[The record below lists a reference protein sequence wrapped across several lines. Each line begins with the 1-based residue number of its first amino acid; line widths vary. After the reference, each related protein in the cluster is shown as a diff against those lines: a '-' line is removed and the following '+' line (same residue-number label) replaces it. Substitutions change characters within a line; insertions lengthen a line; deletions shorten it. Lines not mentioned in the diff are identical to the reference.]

1 MTVPDILD
9 SVEKRSPLDD
19 ILDMLRVRG
28 TLMAN
33 LHAHAP
39 FGLRVPQ
46 APGAAFH
53 GVTAGGFWVRIPG
66 QAPRE
71 LMAGDVMLLPTG
83 APHVIASEPTGP
95 TRLWDRVAKAQAKNP
110 AGEIILDGPGRS
122 THVICAAY
130 TYDQEV
136 AHPLLSLLPSVLY
149 LSGQQ
154 MAEGNAVHSTLGTLG
169 RELTTRSVGSG
180 IVIDRLIDVLF
191 VHVIRA
197 WAGGPHAPGSSW
209 LRALRDPAIARALS
223 LLHASPGESWTI
235 DMLARDV
242 SLSRTTLT
250 RRFTTLVGEPPLS
263 YLTRWRIEL
272 AARHLRETSDAVSTI
287 AHRVGYTSEFA
298 FSRAFSRLR
307 GRAPARY
314 RAEFR
319 REAEEVRERSA
330 AGARS

>member
-1 MTVPDILD
+1 MTVSGELR
-9 SVEKRSPLDD
+9 SVDERCPLDD

-28 TLMAN
+28 TLMAH
-33 LHAHAP
+33 LQAHAP

-53 GVTAGGFWVRIPG
+53 GVTAGGLWVRIPG

-71 LMAGDVMLLPTG
+71 LVAGDVMLLPTG
-83 APHVIASEPTGP
+83 APHVIASDPTGP
-95 TRLWDRVAKAQAKNP
+95 TRLWDHVAKAQAKNP
-110 AGEIILDGPGRS
+110 AGEIVLDGPGGS

-136 AHPLLSLLPSVLY
+136 AHPLLSLLPPVLY

-154 MAEGNAVHSTLGTLG
+154 MAEGNAVHSTLGILR

-197 WAGGPHAPGSSW
+197 WAGGPQAPGSSW
-209 LRALRDPAIARALS
+209 LRALRDPTIARALS
-223 LLHASPGESWTI
+223 LLHASPAEAWTI
-235 DMLARDV
+235 DMLAREV
-242 SLSRTTLT
+242 SVSRTTLA

-287 AHRVGYTSEFA
+287 AHRVGYASEFA

-307 GRAPARY
+307 GRAPGRY
-314 RAEFR
+314 RADVR
-319 REAEEVRERSA
+319 RNAGTVRERSV
-330 AGARS
+330 AGA

>member
-1 MTVPDILD
+1 MTVSGRLD
-9 SVEKRSPLDD
+9 RVEERSALDD

-28 TLMAN
+28 TLMAH

-53 GVTAGGFWVRIPG
+53 GVTAGGLWVRVPG

-71 LMAGDVMLLPTG
+71 LIAGDVMLLPTG
-83 APHVIASEPTGP
+83 APHVMASEPTGP
-95 TRLWDRVAKAQAKNP
+95 TRLWDRVAKAQAKNL
-110 AGEIILDGPGRS
+110 AGEIIVDGPGRS

-136 AHPLLSLLPSVLY
+136 AHPLLSLLPPVLY
-149 LSGQQ
+149 LPGQH
-154 MAEGNAVHSTLGTLG
+154 MAEGNAVHATLGAL
-169 RELTTRSVGSG
+169 RHELTTRSVGSG

-197 WAGGPHAPGSSW
+197 WAGGPHAPESSW
-209 LRALRDPAIARALS
+209 LRAFRDPAIARALS
-223 LLHASPGESWTI
+223 LLHASPAESWTI
-235 DMLARDV
+235 DILAREV
-242 SLSRTTLT
+242 SLSRATLT

-272 AARHLRETSDAVSTI
+272 AARHLRATNDAVSAI
-287 AHRVGYTSEFA
+287 AHRVGYASEFA

-307 GRAPARY
+307 GRAPGRY
-314 RAEFR
+314 RADVR
-319 REAEEVRERSA
+319 RHAPLSHP
-330 AGARS
+330 G

>member
-1 MTVPDILD
+1 MAVSRLLG
-9 SVEKRSPLDD
+9 SVEERSPLDD

-66 QAPRE
+66 QPPRE
-71 LMAGDVMLLPTG
+71 LVAGDVMLLPTG
-83 APHVIASEPTGP
+83 APHVIASDPLGP
-95 TRLWDRVAKAQAKNP
+95 TRLWDHVANAQAKNST
-110 AGEIILDGPGRS
+110 GEIILDGPGRS

-130 TYDQEV
+130 SYDHEV
-136 AHPLLSLLPSVLY
+136 AHPLLSLLPPVLY

-154 MAEGNAVHSTLGTLG
+154 MGEGNAVHSTLGVLR

-209 LRALRDPAIARALS
+209 LRALRDPAIAHALS
-223 LLHASPGESWTI
+223 LLHASPAESWTI
-235 DMLARDV
+235 DVLAREV
-242 SLSRTTLT
+242 SLSPSTLT

-272 AARHLRETSDAVSTI
+272 AARHLRDTSDAVSAI

-307 GRAPARY
+307 GRAPGRY
-314 RAEFR
+314 RADFR
-319 REAEEVRERSA
+319 RQADEVREQSA
-330 AGARS
+330 AGA

>member
-1 MTVPDILD
+1 MTASDILD
-9 SVEKRSPLDD
+9 SVEERFPLDD

-33 LHAHAP
+33 LEAHAP

-71 LMAGDVMLLPTG
+71 LIAGDVMLLPTG
-83 APHVIASEPTGP
+83 APHVIASDPVGP
-95 TRLWDRVAKAQAKNP
+95 TRLWDSVAKVHAKNP
-110 AGEIILDGPGRS
+110 AGEIILDGVGRA
-122 THVICAAY
+122 TYVICAAY

-136 AHPLLSLLPSVLY
+136 AHPLLSLLPPVLF
-149 LSGQQ
+149 LSGRQ
-154 MAEGNAVHSTLGTLG
+154 MAEGNAVHSTLGALR
-169 RELTTRSVGSG
+169 RELATRSVGSG

-191 VHVIRA
+191 VHVMRA

-209 LRALRDPAIARALS
+209 LRALRDPTIARALS
-223 LLHASPGESWTI
+223 LLHASPAESWTI
-235 DMLARDV
+235 DMLAREV
-242 SLSRTTLT
+242 SLSRATLT
-250 RRFTTLVGEPPLS
+250 RRFTTLIGEPPLA

-272 AARHLRETSDAVSTI
+272 AARHLRETNDAVSAI

-307 GRAPARY
+307 GRAPGRY
-314 RAEFR
+314 RADLR
-319 REAEEVRERSA
+319 RH
-330 AGARS
+330 

>member
-1 MTVPDILD
+1 MTVSGILD
-9 SVEKRSPLDD
+9 GVEERSPLDD

-33 LHAHAP
+33 LEAHAP

-53 GVTAGGFWVRIPG
+53 AVTAGGFWVRIPG
-66 QAPRE
+66 QPPRE
-71 LMAGDVMLLPTG
+71 LIAGDVMLLPTG
-83 APHVIASEPTGP
+83 APHVIASAPAGP
-95 TRLWDRVAKAQAKNP
+95 TRPWDRAAKAQAKNP

-136 AHPLLSLLPSVLY
+136 AHPLLSLLPPVLY

-154 MAEGNAVHSTLGTLG
+154 LAEGNAVHSTLGILR
-169 RELTTRSVGSG
+169 RELTARSAGSG

-209 LRALRDPAIARALS
+209 LRALRDPTIARALS
-223 LLHASPGESWTI
+223 LLHARPAASWTI
-235 DMLARDV
+235 DLLAREV
-242 SLSRTTLT
+242 SLSRATLT
-250 RRFTTLVGEPPLS
+250 RRFTTLVGEPPLA
-263 YLTRWRIEL
+263 YLTRWRMEL
-272 AARHLRETSDAVSTI
+272 AARHLRETSDAVSAI

-307 GRAPARY
+307 GHAPGRY
-314 RAEFR
+314 RADVR
-319 REAEEVRERSA
+319 RQAEAIAS
-330 AGARS
+330 